1 MINAKYT
8 TVIERLIEV
17 IKKIMGIINIKFLK
31 NVYINSLIKNNYM
44 KTNDRN
50 SCQKFHFIF
59 FFCEFFSKKIL

>member
-1 MINAKYT
+1 MLNIR
-8 TVIERLIEV
+8 RLLKDLLRLLKRLWV
-17 IKKIMGIINIKFLK
+17 LLKIIKFLK